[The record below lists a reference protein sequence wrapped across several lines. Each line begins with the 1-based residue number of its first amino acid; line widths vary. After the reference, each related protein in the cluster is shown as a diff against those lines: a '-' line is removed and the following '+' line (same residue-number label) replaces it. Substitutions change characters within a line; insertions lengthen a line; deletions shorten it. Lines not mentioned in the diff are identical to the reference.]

1 MSKKRD
7 AMKAHEEKLT
17 HVSALAVMRRFGP
30 YMRRQWVLIAGSS
43 VAMFAEVALR
53 LLEPWPLKFIFD
65 AARHKTGSAT
75 TGIPRLDTLTPGT
88 MLTVCAAAM
97 VVIVAARAGASYIRR
112 VGFALAGN
120 VILTQV
126 RSDLFS
132 HIQRLSLSFHS
143 KKRSGDLAVRLT
155 SDIGRLQ
162 EVVSTAILPLAAH
175 VLTVLGVI
183 AVMSVIEWR
192 LALVAVAVLPLFWM
206 STQKLGKE
214 IRSTAR
220 RERER
225 HGEMGAIATEA
236 IGSIRVV
243 QTLGGENTHDS
254 RFAGRNKLSLKEGVR
269 GKRLAAQL
277 LGMADVFIA
286 LGTAIL
292 LWYGASLV
300 MKGELELTTLLVFFF
315 YHKNMTRPIRN
326 VAKYSG
332 RTAKALA
339 SAERIVELLD
349 TAPTLRESPDAV
361 EAPTHIER
369 VAFQDVRFGYEAG
382 TPAIDGLTLEA
393 TAGTVTALVGASG
406 AGKSTLMSLLL
417 RLYDANHGQI
427 MIDGREVHEF
437 TVSSWRRRVAVVPQE
452 TTLFAATIREN
463 IAFGQTGLSDARI
476 EAAARVACAH
486 EFIERLP
493 EGYDTVIGERG
504 STLSEGQKQ
513 RLAIA
518 RAAVREAPIL
528 VLDEPTASLDNENT
542 ELICQ
547 AIHNLARDRVCFVI
561 SHDLRTT
568 ADADRIV
575 CMERG
580 RIAEQGVHDELLQ
593 RDGVYA
599 RLFRLQS
606 GGGAERAVVDA

>member
-1 MSKKRD
+1 
-7 AMKAHEEKLT
+7 
-17 HVSALAVMRRFGP
+17 
-30 YMRRQWVLIAGSS
+30 
-43 VAMFAEVALR
+43 
-53 LLEPWPLKFIFD
+53 LKFIFD
-65 AARHKTGSAT
+65 AAQQKPTNLAWLDAMSPG
-75 TGIPRLDTLTPGT
+75 RL
-88 MLTVCAAAM
+88 LTVAAVGL
-97 VVIVAARAGASYIRR
+97 VVIVAMRAGASYLRR

-120 VILTQV
+120 VILSEV
-126 RSDLFS
+126 RSDLFA

-162 EVVSTAILPLAAH
+162 EIVSTAVLPLTAH
-175 VLTVLGVI
+175 VLTVIGVI
-183 AVMSVIEWR
+183 VVMSVIQWR
-192 LALVAVAVLPLFWM
+192 LALVAVAVLPFFWL
-206 STQKLGKE
+206 STQRLGKE

-243 QTLGGENTHDS
+243 QTLGGENTHNK
-254 RFAGRNKLSLKEGVR
+254 RFAGRNLSSLKEGVR

-277 LGMADVFIA
+277 LGTADIFIA

-292 LWYGASLV
+292 LGYGATLV
-300 MKGELELTTLLVFFF
+300 MGGHLDANTLLVFFF

-349 TAPTLRESPDAV
+349 TAPTLKESPGAV
-361 EAPTHIER
+361 EAPPHVGRLE
-369 VAFQDVRFGYEAG
+369 FEDVRFGYEPG
-382 TPAIDGLTLEA
+382 VVAIDGLSLEA
-393 TAGTVTALVGASG
+393 RAGTVTALVGPSG

-417 RLYDANHGQI
+417 RLYDPDQGRIAA
-427 MIDGREVHEF
+427 DGVDVHEF
-437 TVSSWRRRVAVVPQE
+437 TVASWRRRVAVVPQE

-463 IAFGQTGLSDARI
+463 IAFGQTDVSDERI
-476 EAAARVACAH
+476 EAAAKAACAH
-486 EFIERLP
+486 EFISKLP

-542 ELICQ
+542 ELICR

-561 SHDLRTT
+561 SHDLRTI
-568 ADADRIV
+568 ADANRIV
-575 CMERG
+575 CLEHG
-580 RIAEQGVHDELLQ
+580 RIAEQGMHGELL
-593 RDGVYA
+593 RHDGVYA
-599 RLFRLQS
+599 RLYRLQA
-606 GGGAERAVVDA
+606 GPDLEREVVDA

>member
-1 MSKKRD
+1 MYASGF
-7 AMKAHEEKLT
+7 
-17 HVSALAVMRRFGP
+17 AVVRRFAP
-30 YMRRQWVLIAGSS
+30 YMRRRWALITGSS
-43 VAMFAEVALR
+43 VAMFVEVGLR

-65 AARHKTGSAT
+65 AAQQKAT
-75 TGIPRLDTLTPGT
+75 KVAWLDAMSPGRLL
-88 MLTVCAAAM
+88 MVAAVGL
-97 VVIVAARAGASYIRR
+97 VVIVAVRAGASYLRR

-120 VILTQV
+120 VILSEV
-126 RSDLFS
+126 RSDLFA
-132 HIQRLSLSFHS
+132 HMQRLSLSFHS

-162 EVVSTAILPLAAH
+162 EIVSTAVLPLTAH
-175 VLTVLGVI
+175 VLTVIGVI
-183 AVMSVIEWR
+183 VVMSVIQWR
-192 LALVAVAVLPLFWM
+192 LALVAVAVLPFFWL
-206 STQKLGKE
+206 STQRLGKE

-243 QTLGGENTHDS
+243 QTLGGENTHNK
-254 RFAGRNKLSLKEGVR
+254 RFAGRNLSSLREGVR

-277 LGMADVFIA
+277 LGTADIFIA
-286 LGTAIL
+286 VGTAIML
-292 LWYGASLV
+292 GYGATLA
-300 MKGELELTTLLVFFF
+300 MKGHLDPNTLLVFFF

-349 TAPTLRESPDAV
+349 AVPTIKESPDAV
-361 EAPTHIER
+361 EAPSR
-369 VAFQDVRFGYEAG
+369 VGELAFEGIRFGYEPGRA
-382 TPAIDGLTLEA
+382 AIDGLTLVA
-393 TAGTVTALVGASG
+393 RAGTVTALVGPSG
-406 AGKSTLMSLLL
+406 AGKSTMMSLLL
-417 RLYDANHGQI
+417 RLYDPDEGRIAV
-427 MIDGREVHEF
+427 DGRDVQGF
-437 TVSSWRRRVAVVPQE
+437 TVASWRKRVAVVPQE

-463 IAFGQTGLSDARI
+463 IAFGQADVSDERMI
-476 EAAARVACAH
+476 AAARVACAH

-542 ELICQ
+542 ALICR
-547 AIHNLARDRVCFVI
+547 AMRNLARDRVCFVI
-561 SHDLRTT
+561 SHDLRTV

-580 RIAEQGVHDELLQ
+580 RIAEEGTHAELLV

-599 RLFRLQS
+599 RLFRLES
-606 GGGAERAVVDA
+606 GGMPECEVVDA